1 MRILLDTHAFLWWIS
16 DAQQLSQKARQIIGN
31 GENTLFLSAASGW
44 EIAIK
49 TRLGKLKLPAD
60 ITSFFI
66 LEQLSVNAIT
76 PLPVQMKHALHV
88 SSLPDFHR
96 DPFDRMIVA
105 QAQVEDLLV
114 LTADPQFAGY
124 NVQTF
129 W

>member
-49 TRLGKLKLPAD
+49 TRLGKLKLPTD
-60 ITSFFI
+60 ITSFI

-124 NVQTF
+124 NVQTI

>member
-16 DAQQLSQKARQIIGN
+16 DAPQLSQKARQIIGN
-31 GENTLFLSAASGW
+31 GENALFLSAASGW

-60 ITSFFI
+60 ITSFI
-66 LEQLSVNAIT
+66 AEQLSVNAIT
-76 PLPVQMKHALHV
+76 PLPIQMKHALHLN
-88 SSLPDFHR
+88 SLPDFHR

-105 QAQVEDLLV
+105 QAQVEGLPV
-114 LTADPQFAGY
+114 LTADPQLAGY
-124 NVQTF
+124 SVQII